1 MSGIHILLSD
11 HHGVYVPQVFANGF
25 SMRRWHVSGKD
36 ARLLRK
42 GPSDEWYWET
52 WDDVT
57 ANAWMK
63 DGKHIWRLYQDGDLF
78 AYCEELMNDEE
89 YEGFFGEPRKRVA
102 GEDGHSEQDMWY
114 DTSHELK

>member
-57 ANAWMK
+57 ANAWMMASIYGGSTK
-63 DGKHIWRLYQDGDLF
+63 TAICSPTAR
-78 AYCEELMNDEE
+78 N
-89 YEGFFGEPRKRVA
+89 
-102 GEDGHSEQDMWY
+102 
-114 DTSHELK
+114 